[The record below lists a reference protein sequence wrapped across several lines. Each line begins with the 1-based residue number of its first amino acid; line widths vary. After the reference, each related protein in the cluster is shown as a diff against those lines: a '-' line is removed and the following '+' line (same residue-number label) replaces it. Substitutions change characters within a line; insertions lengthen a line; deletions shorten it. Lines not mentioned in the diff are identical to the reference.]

1 VEELVGDPV
10 PVASAT
16 PLEIRALTS
25 LAFDAAAA
33 LILLAWLTR
42 LLFTAPV
49 AVEATDSMLDT
60 WTEASDAMEL
70 NAEFKALDA
79 VERAPP
85 AALVADENAPPAM
98 LVPLEKAPP
107 PKLAA
112 VDRAP
117 PTALVAVESPP
128 PITLVAVSN
137 PPPTTLVAVSR
148 APPTSDVTL
157 LIVSPIFEVRAS
169 RLCACAETARTAR
182 TDTEEKRILKWSCLF
197 RLSE

>member
-1 VEELVGDPV
+1 
-10 PVASAT
+10 
-16 PLEIRALTS
+16 
-25 LAFDAAAA
+25 
-33 LILLAWLTR
+33 
-42 LLFTAPV
+42 
-49 AVEATDSMLDT
+49 MLDT

-128 PITLVAVSN
+128 P
-137 PPPTTLVAVSR
+137 TLVAVSR

-169 RLCACAETARTAR
+169 RFCACAETARTAR